1 MIFSKHMIL
10 IKKHIDLILPCLQV
24 DGAFKSIHADNL
36 SLFSP
41 ADKLAF
47 IYYSILKELHEH
59 HL

>member
-1 MIFSKHMIL
+1 MIL